1 MLTEKGK
8 RIPIFM
14 GHGKRDQV
22 VRYKWGM
29 ESKELLDQM
38 GLEVTWKA
46 YDDLQHSATPA
57 EISDVEQWMEQ
68 RLKETQ

>member
-1 MLTEKGK
+1 MLTEKGRK
-8 RIPIFM
+8 IPIFM
-14 GHGKRDQV
+14 GHGKQDSV
-22 VRYKWGM
+22 VRYEWGT
-29 ESKELLDQM
+29 ESKELLGRM

-68 RLKETQ
+68 RLKEM